1 MVEIEFNYNQNF
13 IVIQSNENE
22 KMKNIIQ
29 KYLDKTQLNKNA
41 IYFLYNATN
50 IDEEKTLAQ
59 IINSQD
65 KSRKKMNILVTN
77 LGNENINPTPSVNI
91 SKNIIC
97 PKCKKSA
104 KFNLK
109 EYKII
114 LECQEGHKTSNI
126 ILNKFKDTQKIDLS
140 KIICDQCHNNNKSNT
155 YQNSFFICN
164 SCKLNLCPA
173 CKSIHTQSHH
183 VINYDDN
190 DYICDIHNEKYSF
203 FCQNCQKNI
212 CIYCENEHVEHKI
225 ISYGRILPNL
235 NNVETGIKVLKEKID
250 KIKRIT
256 KNLIERLNKT
266 IDNFEIYYNI
276 INDIYNTFK
285 KNQLNYQLLSNI
297 NEISN
302 NNDIINDINSIIKNK
317 NINETFKMM
326 NNIYEKML
334 KEEDE
339 ELVITYDLKDFISSS
354 FFGKKYLDN
363 SIIKIFGKKFVANNK
378 NLIKMIIE
386 NKTYELSSEFKID
399 NLKNINDTLSLKLIG
414 VQKITNMNYMFEN
427 CNLLKNFQNFN
438 TINIKSMI
446 GLFSKCSSLKQ
457 LPNISY
463 FNTKNV
469 TNMKRMFFG
478 CSSLKSLPDISKWNT
493 SNVTN
498 MSFMFYE
505 CSSLKSLPDIN
516 KWDLSHVNYLY
527 RMFYDC
533 KHLETLPDIS
543 LWNTSSVINMRD
555 MFCGC
560 CLLKSVP
567 DINKWDLSN
576 VSNIDWMF
584 SECKGLKKLPDI
596 TEWNLNRAVK
606 VDNIFNGCKN

>member
-22 KMKNIIQ
+22 KTKNIIQ

-114 LECQEGHKTSNI
+114 LECQEGHKILNI
-126 ILNKFKDTQKIDLS
+126 FLNKFKDTQKIDLS

-164 SCKLNLCPA
+164 TCKLNLCPA

-235 NNVETGIKVLKEKID
+235 NLV
-250 KIKRIT
+250 
-256 KNLIERLNKT
+256 RL
-266 IDNFEIYYNI
+266 
-276 INDIYNTFK
+276 
-285 KNQLNYQLLSNI
+285 L
-297 NEISN
+297 
-302 NNDIINDINSIIKNK
+302 
-317 NINETFKMM
+317 
-326 NNIYEKML
+326 
-334 KEEDE
+334 
-339 ELVITYDLKDFISSS
+339 
-354 FFGKKYLDN
+354 
-363 SIIKIFGKKFVANNK
+363 
-378 NLIKMIIE
+378 
-386 NKTYELSSEFKID
+386 
-399 NLKNINDTLSLKLIG
+399 
-414 VQKITNMNYMFEN
+414 
-427 CNLLKNFQNFN
+427 C
-438 TINIKSMI
+438 
-446 GLFSKCSSLKQ
+446 
-457 LPNISY
+457 
-463 FNTKNV
+463 
-469 TNMKRMFFG
+469 
-478 CSSLKSLPDISKWNT
+478 
-493 SNVTN
+493 
-498 MSFMFYE
+498 
-505 CSSLKSLPDIN
+505 
-516 KWDLSHVNYLY
+516 
-527 RMFYDC
+527 
-533 KHLETLPDIS
+533 
-543 LWNTSSVINMRD
+543 
-555 MFCGC
+555 
-560 CLLKSVP
+560 
-567 DINKWDLSN
+567 
-576 VSNIDWMF
+576 
-584 SECKGLKKLPDI
+584 
-596 TEWNLNRAVK
+596 
-606 VDNIFNGCKN
+606 